1 MNFNDGYFLNN
12 FHKARFKDMAR
23 RNGRVYQAPGY
34 LVSAYIFSSTPDL
47 MAKTEPCMNDSAID
61 FAKIL
66 NGELG
71 DEEKILVQFAANFY
85 DPSRYESPSVSA
97 LINELS
103 GESYTVMLNIF
114 KMFN

>member
-23 RNGRVYQAPGY
+23 HHGRVYQAPAY
-34 LVSAYIFSSTPDL
+34 LVSAYIFSSTPEL
-47 MAKTEPCMNDSAID
+47 MARTEPSMNDSAID
-61 FAKIL
+61 FAKVL
-66 NGELG
+66 NGELSA
-71 DEEKILVQFAANFY
+71 EEKILVQFAANFY
-85 DPSRYESPSVSA
+85 DPARYESPSVSA
-97 LINELS
+97 LINDLS

>member
-23 RNGRVYQAPGY
+23 RNGRVYQMPGY
-34 LVSAYIFSSTPDL
+34 LVSAYIFSSTPEL
-47 MAKTEPCMNDSAID
+47 MNKAEPCMKDSGID

-66 NGELG
+66 NGELNE
-71 DEEKILVQFAANFY
+71 EEKILVKFAANFY
-85 DPSRYESPSVSA
+85 DPAEYETPSVSE
-97 LINELS
+97 LINQLS
-103 GESYTVMLNIF
+103 GECYTVMLNIF